1 MFRILPVLS
10 KASWNVTSPPVWK
23 STSELG
29 YPEKY
34 IVWTFVNLHAIE
46 QRLLRGQRRVD
57 GVETP
62 RHGADAATEAR
73 CVDGVGRLKF
83 DFHTDHHQHQL

>member
-1 MFRILPVLS
+1 MALTGMFRILPVLS

-57 GVETP
+57 GVEKFSTP
-62 RHGADAATEAR
+62 SSRRSYGDDIATMAWGA
-73 CVDGVGRLKF
+73 
-83 DFHTDHHQHQL
+83 

>member
-1 MFRILPVLS
+1 M
-10 KASWNVTSPPVWK
+10 WK
-23 STSELG
+23 SSSELG
-29 YPEKY
+29 YRA
-34 IVWTFVNLHAIE
+34 NLNDSPRLE
-46 QRLLRGQRRVD
+46 QRLLRAQRRVD

>member
-1 MFRILPVLS
+1 
-10 KASWNVTSPPVWK
+10 VWK

-57 GVETP
+57 GV
-62 RHGADAATEAR
+62 
-73 CVDGVGRLKF
+73 GRLKF